1 MSSLAMAR
9 RWLPGT
15 GHNRRARLIL
25 GEDLSAMLYHEQ
37 SEDYRPLFW
46 MGARPIYV
54 NTLILILHV
63 LAFAITALGVSF
75 LGNGVLGAL
84 GLGNYEV
91 VHQGQIWRLVSYII
105 FPPETAIMFIFAMG
119 FLFYFGRQ
127 VEQFV
132 GRTTYIKL
140 YAALVLI
147 PAILLCLLGLLG
159 FWRENYLGG
168 YGTVFGVFIA
178 FATIYPGV
186 EISIWFVNLT
196 AKGWAYAL
204 LAVLSLANIAYH
216 DWISLGA
223 LWCDAAVGYAGMRLI
238 GAGRGLTW
246 LTDWLEERQAKK
258 LARQRNFKVLK
269 DAKETE
275 SIDEILEKISKEGV
289 GSLNARERAALE
301 RARTMLLKR
310 DQR

>member
-1 MSSLAMAR
+1 
-9 RWLPGT
+9 
-15 GHNRRARLIL
+15 
-25 GEDLSAMLYHEQ
+25 MLYHEQ

-46 MGARPIYV
+46 VGGHPVYV
-54 NTLILILHV
+54 NTLLLILHV
-63 LAFAITALGVSF
+63 LAFAITAVAVSF
-75 LGNGVLGAL
+75 NAGMLGYL

-105 FPPETAIMFIFAMG
+105 FPPDTAIMFIFAMG

-132 GRTTYIKL
+132 GRKTYINL

-147 PAILLCLLGLLG
+147 PALLFCLIGFLGY
-159 FWRENYLGG
+159 WHENYMGG
-168 YGTVFGVFIA
+168 YGTVFGVFVA

-186 EISIWFVNLT
+186 EINIWFVNLT

-204 LAVLSLANIAYH
+204 LAVLSLANVAYH
-216 DWISLGA
+216 QWIDLGA
-223 LWCDAAVGYAGMRLI
+223 LWCDAGIAYAGMRLI
-238 GAGRGLTW
+238 GAGRGMTW

-269 DAKETE
+269 DTTATE
-275 SIDEILEKISKEGV
+275 SIDAILEKISKHGV
-289 GSLNARERAALE
+289 GSLDSRERAALE
-301 RARTMLLKR
+301 RARTNLLKR
-310 DQR
+310 DQH

>member
-1 MSSLAMAR
+1 
-9 RWLPGT
+9 
-15 GHNRRARLIL
+15 
-25 GEDLSAMLYHEQ
+25 MLYHEQ

-46 MGARPIYV
+46 MSGRPIYV
-54 NTLILILHV
+54 NTLLLIIHV
-63 LAFAITALGVSF
+63 LAFAITALAVSF
-75 LGNGVLGAL
+75 NAGVLDFL

-91 VHQGQIWRLVSYII
+91 VYHGQIWRLVSYII

-132 GRTTYIKL
+132 GRKTYINF

-147 PAILLCLLGLLG
+147 PALLFCLIGFLGY
-159 FWRENYLGG
+159 WHENYMGG

-186 EISIWFVNLT
+186 EICIWFVNLT

-204 LAVLSLANIAYH
+204 LAVLSLANLAFH
-216 DWISLGA
+216 QWIDLGA
-223 LWCDAAVGYAGMRLI
+223 LWCDAAIGYFGMRFI
-238 GAGRGLTW
+238 GAGYGMTW
-246 LTDWLEERQAKK
+246 LTDWLEERQAKR
-258 LARQRNFKVLK
+258 LANQRNFKVLK
-269 DAKETE
+269 DAKETQ
-275 SIDEILEKISKEGV
+275 SIDDILEKISKHGV
-289 GSLNARERAALE
+289 GSLDARERAALE
-301 RARTMLLKR
+301 RARTNLLKR